1 MKRGSTMVYKMLAV
15 NIDGTLLQNNG
26 KVSKATR
33 ESLRYVQEKGVAVV
47 LVTSRNFQSCKK
59 LVKALKIRSMVVAAQ
74 GAYIGAYNDKPLFI
88 KKMDEDTT
96 MLTAK
101 FLENI
106 GCHFK
111 LNLLSSQLANRVD
124 LPENLLGKM
133 AVYVSEQT
141 TFSQHYVDSVSGHL
155 EANPST
161 PMSIEAFFKNKKEQQ
176 DAMRVL
182 NGMFTEIQVIE
193 KEDNKLL
200 ITSAQVSKWRG
211 VRYLADLF
219 GIADQE
225 IVSIGNGKDDIE
237 LIKGSGVGVAMG
249 NGDVALKEAAD
260 WITRSNDEDGISYTV
275 KELFRKQYQLQFLE
289 KMNLLKK

>member
-1 MKRGSTMVYKMLAV
+1 MVYKMLAV

-33 ESLRYVQEKGVAVV
+33 EALEYVHEKGVAVV
-47 LVTSRNFQSCKK
+47 FVTSRNFQSCKK

-88 KKMDEDTT
+88 KKLDEETT

-101 FLENI
+101 FLENL

-111 LNLLSSQLANRVD
+111 LNLLASQLANRVD

-155 EANPST
+155 ENNPAT
-161 PMSIEAFFKNKKEQQ
+161 PMSIEAFFKNKREQQ
-176 DAMRVL
+176 DAMDAL
-182 NGMFTEIQVIE
+182 TGMFTDIQVIQ
-193 KEDNKLL
+193 KEENKLL

-211 VRYLADLF
+211 VRYLADFF
-219 GIADQE
+219 GIEDEE
-225 IVSIGNGKDDIE
+225 IVSIGNGKDDMD
-237 LIKGSGVGVAMG
+237 LINGSGVGVAMG
-249 NGDVALKEAAD
+249 NGDAELKAAAD
-260 WITRSNDEDGISYTV
+260 WITRSNDEDGVSYMV
-275 KELFRKQYQLQFLE
+275 KELFRKQYQFQFLE
-289 KMNLLKK
+289 KMNLMKK